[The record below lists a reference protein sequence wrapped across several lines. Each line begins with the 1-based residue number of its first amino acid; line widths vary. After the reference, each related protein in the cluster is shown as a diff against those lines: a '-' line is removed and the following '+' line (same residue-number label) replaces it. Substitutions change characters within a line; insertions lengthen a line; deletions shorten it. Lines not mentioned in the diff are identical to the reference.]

1 MREKKY
7 VHRTRPN
14 YRYPGGGDDFANR
27 RRFMLNQEAARRTLA
42 AQAIIFAAE
51 G

>member
-1 MREKKY
+1 MKKICPPDQ
-7 VHRTRPN
+7 TELPIS
-14 YRYPGGGDDFANR
+14 GGGDDFANR

>member
-1 MREKKY
+1 MKKICPPDQ
-7 VHRTRPN
+7 TELPIS
-14 YRYPGGGDDFANR
+14 GGGDDFANR

-51 G
+51 D